1 MCINFKKKSCNFA
14 AIFKFINLIEIM
26 DKYIKFFKVFV
37 EELKNKLPKYI
48 IFNKNFKYIPL
59 IPVEKRFKKVFNYIN
74 ENYQI
79 KEEILDWVIYVND
92 N

>member
-1 MCINFKKKSCNFA
+1 MYVITS
-14 AIFKFINLIEIM
+14 
-26 DKYIKFFKVFV
+26 DTVQKVFV